1 MTSPFPE
8 AIPGHVAVPGMPRRN
23 LDRARQFLAQS
34 RFPNGGFE
42 LEYVHVQGLED
53 PRRIGLL
60 LLNSLQSLNIR
71 VNIVA
76 QPWPTMVS
84 RGARA
89 ETAPDMVSVYVT
101 PVSTD
106 PDVIAGKYHTRAHG
120 NFWGM
125 HHLTDSQINAWV
137 DAARVET
144 DEAKRNGIYADIQ
157 RRAVELQP
165 EVFGMLANRRWLM
178 RDYVRGFAYCPLRL
192 TGEID
197 THPIWIDA
205 A

>member
-1 MTSPFPE
+1 
-8 AIPGHVAVPGMPRRN
+8 
-23 LDRARQFLAQS
+23 
-34 RFPNGGFE
+34 
-42 LEYVHVQGLED
+42 
-53 PRRIGLL
+53 
-60 LLNSLQSLNIR
+60 
-71 VNIVA
+71 
-76 QPWPTMVS
+76 
-84 RGARA
+84 
-89 ETAPDMVSVYVT
+89 MVSVYVT

-125 HHLTDSQINAWV
+125 HHLTDPQINAWV

-144 DEAKRNGIYADIQ
+144 DEARRNAIYADIQ

-197 THPIWIDA
+197 IHPIWIDA